1 MADGNKQSG
10 ASAAGQGGGNRTG
23 ANGEG
28 VDRYKGQLKIAIEQK
43 FIDPELYKGKTCEL
57 RISIAPDGML
67 INVKIVG
74 GDPALCQVA
83 LRAANTAKLPKPPKD
98 VYEEVK
104 SSVIEF
110 KP

>member
-10 ASAAGQGGGNRTG
+10 AAAAGQGGGNRTG
-23 ANGEG
+23 ANNAG
-28 VDRYKGQLKIAIEQK
+28 VATYIGQVKTAIEQK
-43 FIDPELYKGKTCEL
+43 FIDPELYKGRTCEL
-57 RISIAPDGML
+57 KVSIAPDGLL
-67 INVKIVG
+67 ISAKVVG
-74 GDPALCQVA
+74 GDPSLCQVA

-98 VYEEVK
+98 VYEQVK